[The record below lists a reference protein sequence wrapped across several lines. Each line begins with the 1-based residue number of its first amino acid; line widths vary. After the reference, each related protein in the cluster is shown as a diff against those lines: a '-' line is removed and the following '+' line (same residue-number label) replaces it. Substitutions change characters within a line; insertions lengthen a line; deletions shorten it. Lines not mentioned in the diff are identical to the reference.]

1 MPTLEEKGWIARLYA
16 AYSTRRCSA
25 WRGREVCAIQKAIAR
40 MWLFRRRKPARS
52 RRDHRKYQNANN
64 NAGSSGSL
72 VLIRLWQ
79 QQQQCSAARS
89 SLLLNRERWNLL
101 RAIASRPPARPS
113 GREHRA
119 PLATGGLT
127 NPFPTR
133 TSSRGSS
140 RASHTC
146 AILRSCAILSAPTRH
161 PCRSEHP
168 RAQTPSHHVVEARG
182 EGGGF
187 LSGFQAKQPRPSFM
201 HHKHFQHCACD
212 AWLLVR
218 PPPKMVRHVAG
229 PCTAT

>member
-1 MPTLEEKGWIARLYA
+1 MQHTALVGVALGVAERRVRLRRHCKNCGSYA
-16 AYSTRRCSA
+16 TQVFAAASQ
-25 WRGREVCAIQKAIAR
+25 RGRDEIIANINE
-40 MWLFRRRKPARS
+40 
-52 RRDHRKYQNANN
+52 NANN

-79 QQQQCSAARS
+79 QQQQPAGAARS

-140 RASHTC
+140 RASHTS
-146 AILRSCAILSAPTRH
+146 LDSTRH
-161 PCRSEHP
+161 PSRSGHP
-168 RAQTPSHHVVEARG
+168 CARAGSSHHVVEA
-182 EGGGF
+182 
-187 LSGFQAKQPRPSFM
+187 LQPG
-201 HHKHFQHCACD
+201 Q
-212 AWLLVR
+212 
-218 PPPKMVRHVAG
+218 G
-229 PCTAT
+229 PDCHPQRAQQPQGP

>member
-79 QQQQCSAARS
+79 QQQQPTPALPGHRS
-89 SLLLNRERWNLL
+89 LLNRERWNLL

-133 TSSRGSS
+133 TSSRSSS
-140 RASHTC
+140 RASHTSLC
-146 AILRSCAILSAPTRH
+146 STRH
-161 PCRSEHP
+161 PSRSGHP
-168 RAQTPSHHVVEARG
+168 CARAGSSHHVVEA
-182 EGGGF
+182 
-187 LSGFQAKQPRPSFM
+187 LQPG
-201 HHKHFQHCACD
+201 Q
-212 AWLLVR
+212 
-218 PPPKMVRHVAG
+218 G
-229 PCTAT
+229 PDCHPQRAQQPQGP

>member
-25 WRGREVCAIQKAIAR
+25 WRGREACATQKALQEL
-40 MWLFRRRKPARS
+40 WLFATRGLCPAS
-52 RRDHRKYQNANN
+52 HSEVATDHRKYKKKN

-79 QQQQCSAARS
+79 QQQQPTPALPGHRS
-89 SLLLNRERWNLL
+89 LLNRERWNLL

-133 TSSRGSS
+133 TSSRSSS
-140 RASHTC
+140 RASHTSLC
-146 AILRSCAILSAPTRH
+146 STRH
-161 PCRSEHP
+161 PSRSGHP
-168 RAQTPSHHVVEARG
+168 CARAGSSHHVVEA
-182 EGGGF
+182 
-187 LSGFQAKQPRPSFM
+187 LQPG
-201 HHKHFQHCACD
+201 Q
-212 AWLLVR
+212 
-218 PPPKMVRHVAG
+218 G
-229 PCTAT
+229 PDCHPQRAQQPQGP